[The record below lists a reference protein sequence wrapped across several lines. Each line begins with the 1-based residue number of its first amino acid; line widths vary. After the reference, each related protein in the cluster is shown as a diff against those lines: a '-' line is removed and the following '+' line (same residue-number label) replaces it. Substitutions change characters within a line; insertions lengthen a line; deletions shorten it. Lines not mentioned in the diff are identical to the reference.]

1 MEYDFYIKVIILI
14 TFYYTSKLVYKSV
27 EWSSVKK
34 NSQDSYSNFIFK
46 VLDRITKKYFKED
59 LTTCLAIVFGVVW
72 YFFGIIPIIYGLSTG
87 IITDFLDKRTFWE
100 QILIGLCVISLYFL
114 LRIFASGYKKK

>member
-14 TFYYTSKLVYKSV
+14 TFYYISKQVYSSV

-34 NSQDSYSNFIFK
+34 NSQDSYNNFIFK

-59 LTTCLAIVFGVVW
+59 LPSCIAIVFGVAW
-72 YFFGIIPIIYGLSTG
+72 YFFAIIPIIYALSTG
-87 IITDFLDKRTFWE
+87 IITDFLDERTFWE
-100 QILIGLCVISLYFL
+100 QILIGLCVISFYFL
-114 LRIFASGYKKK
+114 LRIFASNYKKK